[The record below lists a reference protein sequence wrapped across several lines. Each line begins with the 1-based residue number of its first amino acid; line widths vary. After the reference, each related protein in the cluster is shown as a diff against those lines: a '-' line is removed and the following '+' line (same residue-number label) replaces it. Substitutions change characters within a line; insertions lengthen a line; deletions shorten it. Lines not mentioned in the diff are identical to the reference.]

1 MAMDNWSSLRKL
13 LIMVLVLLSYHY
25 AHRNSGLVF
34 DVLIFLLCSLGLVFR
49 QMNISVPDKTSS
61 LSSSSSPSS
70 SSSSS
75 ASSASSSSSSSSS
88 TSSTSSPS
96 ISSSSS
102 TSASPSLSSFSKG
115 LLYEV
120 FISFRGEDTCKNFTG
135 HLHEALTKAGINA
148 FIDDELRR
156 GEVITTELVWAIQG
170 SRISIIVFSRR
181 YLVSSW
187 CLEELF
193 KIMECRRTLGQLV
206 LPIFYDVDPSHV
218 RKQTGSFAQSFLK
231 HIDEKKV

>member
-1 MAMDNWSSLRKL
+1 MKINIAKKPSICLKKLKAMDNWLSLGKL

-61 LSSSSSPSS
+61 SPSS
-70 SSSSS
+70 LSS
-75 ASSASSSSSSSSS
+75 
-88 TSSTSSPS
+88 SSTSSPS

-102 TSASPSLSSFSKG
+102 SSASPSLSSFSKG
-115 LLYEV
+115 SLYEV
-120 FISFRGEDTCKNFTG
+120 FISFRGEDTRKNFTG

-156 GEVITTELVWAIQG
+156 GEDITTELVQAIQG

-181 YLVSSW
+181 YSDSSW
-187 CLEELF
+187 CLEELV
-193 KIMECRRTLGQLV
+193 KIMECRRMLGQLV

-218 RKQTGSFAQSFLK
+218 RKQTSSFAQSFLK
-231 HIDEKKV
+231 HTDEKR